1 MQPVRATHCIVCQRP
16 IGPLPGL
23 AGKPV
28 CKSFDCVRLLKQEAY
43 LPPGLY
49 QSMLK
54 TQSSLIREKF
64 QRSAA
69 IAEQQALIEE
79 GIKQADRALTQ
90 RLALP
95 EGTLIVSVG
104 TGDRPM
110 TVLPPKRR
118 AAFVAHLRQ
127 IAEEALANVEFKD
140 VGECRNSLRLK
151 HADQLHKRLPEMAG
165 QTGRICATCRG
176 SCCLGGSDTAFLSS
190 TMIKAQMSALTRE
203 EADKVIHNYLSRLPP
218 QSISESCVYHTDT
231 GCHLPS
237 TLRSV
242 VCNGYLCDA
251 LEHYQNQCD
260 AEARI
265 RPVLVI
271 SHKYIQFRKLETDH
285 PAEVVG
291 HAFFPAAPP
300 ASESE
305 LDTDQKAT
313 E

>member
-1 MQPVRATHCIVCQRP
+1 MQHW
-16 IGPLPGL
+16 
-23 AGKPV
+23 
-28 CKSFDCVRLLKQEAY
+28 
-43 LPPGLY
+43 
-49 QSMLK
+49 
-54 TQSSLIREKF
+54 
-64 QRSAA
+64 
-69 IAEQQALIEE
+69 
-79 GIKQADRALTQ
+79 
-90 RLALP
+90 
-95 EGTLIVSVG
+95 
-104 TGDRPM
+104 
-110 TVLPPKRR
+110 
-118 AAFVAHLRQ
+118 
-127 IAEEALANVEFKD
+127 
-140 VGECRNSLRLK
+140 LK

-176 SCCLGGSDTAFLSS
+176 SCCLGGSDAAFLSS

-271 SHKYIQFRKLETDH
+271 SHKVHSIPESWKQITCGGRWPCLFLQLLRPPNQSLIPIRKQPNKSAQNRKPVYNSDSWNTDFSIKTKNMELIQTLGNSSLIVSLTTQAQRRALCVVFCH
-285 PAEVVG
+285 PAG
-291 HAFFPAAPP
+291 RQNRASRNQQRPALWT
-300 ASESE
+300 SWGWQVNRTHGEQQ
-305 LDTDQKAT
+305 QKARCVRQ
-313 E
+313 